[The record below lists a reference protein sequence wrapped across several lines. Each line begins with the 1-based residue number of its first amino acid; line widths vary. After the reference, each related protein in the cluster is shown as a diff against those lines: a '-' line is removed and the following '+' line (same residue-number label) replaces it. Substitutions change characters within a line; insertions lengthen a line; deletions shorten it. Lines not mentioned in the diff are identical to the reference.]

1 MKTYFVLEPA
11 GGTRN
16 AESADAV
23 RFVREKFYWSAL
35 IFTPLWL
42 IWHGLWLAFC
52 GWLVAAV
59 AIASITY
66 AFGLNQTAST
76 VALLLPSLVLAFEG
90 AELRRRKL
98 VRAGFRDGGVAIG
111 ETLEDAERRF
121 FVDWK
126 LRTSEPNSANPQPR
140 PVAPQFMQPPAPKGV
155 IGLFPE
161 PGGGR

>member
-1 MKTYFVLEPA
+1 VKTYFVLAPA
-11 GGTRN
+11 DGSRN
-16 AESADAV
+16 AEAANAV
-23 RFVREKFYWSAL
+23 RFVREKFYWGAL
-35 IFTPLWL
+35 VFTPLWL
-42 IWHGLWLAFC
+42 IWHALWLAFC

-66 AFGLNQTAST
+66 AFGLNQMASA
-76 VALLLPSLVLAFEG
+76 VVLLLPSLVVAFEG

-98 VRAGFRDGGVAIG
+98 VRAGFRDAGVAIG

-121 FVDWK
+121 FADWK
-126 LRTSEPNSANPQPR
+126 LLTSEPNSADSQARPPR
-140 PVAPQFMQPPAPKGV
+140 IMQPPAPNGV

>member
-1 MKTYFVLEPA
+1 VTIYFVLEPA
-11 GGTRN
+11 GGSRN
-16 AESADAV
+16 TEAADSV

-35 IFTPLWL
+35 IFTPFWL

-52 GWLVAAV
+52 GWFAV
-59 AIASITY
+59 AIAIAVITY
-66 AFGLNQTAST
+66 AFGLNQMASA
-76 VALLLPSLVLAFEG
+76 VALLLPSLVVAFEG

-98 VRAGFRDGGVAIG
+98 VRAGFCDAGVAIG

-121 FVDWK
+121 FAHWRSRAGD
-126 LRTSEPNSANPQPR
+126 PISANPQPR
-140 PVAPQFMQPPAPKGV
+140 PVAPQIMQPPAPKGV